1 MVPIIVLVLLP
12 LALGGLVCVGLGAL
26 DRTKFQVRG
35 VSPSYFASVA
45 LMFGLFA
52 SLVAGEAW
60 QRVTKTNLDLAT
72 EVSGL
77 RAMMRISEAIEPQSR
92 VVHKAAQ
99 EYAQTV
105 RAHEL
110 VPHAP
115 DQVENLPM
123 TAMHELY
130 AIGVDGSF
138 FRSEGPAN
146 SAYLA
151 ALESVRAARLQRL
164 ELRHGHTPTANF
176 VILFCLGLLTQI
188 AIGFSHGGN
197 QRATNYAVGLFS
209 LAFAC
214 SIYFIASFDHFYEH
228 GQLIN
233 AAVLDDVH

>member
-1 MVPIIVLVLLP
+1 MVPMIVLVCLP
-12 LALGGLVCVGLGAL
+12 LVLGVIVCAGLGAL
-26 DRTKFQVRG
+26 DRTSVPVRG
-35 VSPSYFASVA
+35 ISPSYFASVA

-60 QRVTKTNLDLAT
+60 QRVSKTNLDLAT

-77 RAMMRISEAIEPQSR
+77 RAMMRIAEVIEPDSR
-92 VVHKAAQ
+92 VVHNAAQ
-99 EYAQTV
+99 DYARTV
-105 RAHEL
+105 KAQEL
-110 VPHAP
+110 GPRT
-115 DQVENLPM
+115 DGNLENHPS
-123 TAMHELY
+123 TALHRLY

-138 FRSEGPAN
+138 FRGESPAN

-151 ALESVRAARLQRL
+151 ALESVRASRLQRL
-164 ELRHGHTPTANF
+164 ELRHGHTPTPNF

-197 QRATNYAVGLFS
+197 QRATNYSVGLFS

-233 AAVLDDVH
+233 AAVLDDVD